1 MSQSSENLKV
11 IFYELNSAGDQ
22 GVIVADGYFSFVPT
36 FKAGDVINITM
47 ARKEAIDPVV
57 HNPIGHKTHQ
67 IVATDWVVMVD
78 ELSKEALT
86 TLIVSV
92 SRIEPVNTQM
102 GFTSSKATQL

>member
-11 IFYELNSAGDQ
+11 IFYEPTSAGEQ

-36 FKAGDVINITM
+36 FKTGDAINITM
-47 ARKEAIDPVV
+47 ARRDATDPVV

-67 IVATDWVVMVD
+67 ILATDWVVMIDDV
-78 ELSKEALT
+78 SKEAVA

-92 SRIEPVNTQM
+92 SAIGQVTPS
-102 GFTSSKATQL
+102 TSYPGIVATH